1 MSIILLCYDIFSLT
15 STHLI
20 TILQRINYTAPLH
33 FNYFSTQRNNTMSIE
48 EEVINIIK
56 NQLDV
61 SPEAIVPEA
70 YLLEDLGAD
79 SLDITELIMAI
90 EEHFNINISDDEA
103 QNIHTVQDA
112 INHIKNYIH

>member
-1 MSIILLCYDIFSLT
+1 
-15 STHLI
+15 
-20 TILQRINYTAPLH
+20 
-33 FNYFSTQRNNTMSIE
+33 MSIE

-103 QNIHTVQDA
+103 QNIHTVQDI

>member
-1 MSIILLCYDIFSLT
+1 
-15 STHLI
+15 
-20 TILQRINYTAPLH
+20 
-33 FNYFSTQRNNTMSIE
+33 MSIE

-90 EEHFNINISDDEA
+90 EEHFNINISDDEV

>member
-1 MSIILLCYDIFSLT
+1 
-15 STHLI
+15 
-20 TILQRINYTAPLH
+20 
-33 FNYFSTQRNNTMSIE
+33 MSIE

-103 QNIHTVQDA
+103 QNIHSSRR
-112 INHIKNYIH
+112 Y

>member
-1 MSIILLCYDIFSLT
+1 
-15 STHLI
+15 
-20 TILQRINYTAPLH
+20 
-33 FNYFSTQRNNTMSIE
+33 MSIE

-61 SPEAIVPEA
+61 SSEAIVPEA

-90 EEHFNINISDDEA
+90 EEHFNINISDEEA

>member
-1 MSIILLCYDIFSLT
+1 
-15 STHLI
+15 
-20 TILQRINYTAPLH
+20 
-33 FNYFSTQRNNTMSIE
+33 MSIE

-90 EEHFNINISDDEA
+90 EEHFNINIYDDEA